1 VEDQLHPEPDMELVG
16 EPKAEETE
24 VPSPASDEPAAQA
37 AEGEEP
43 VAGEAPAA
51 EAPPAEAL
59 AAEEPAAEEPKA
71 EEPAAET
78 PAAEEPAEEPA
89 EETPAAE
96 EPAEETPA
104 VGDEG
109 VDYSEGVAR
118 PRPGD
123 VLHGRIVRIA
133 DDHVLV
139 DVGYKSEGII
149 PLSELTY
156 RKVQSAA
163 EAATLDEE
171 IDAMVLSVDGE
182 EGSLRLSRR
191 RAEEARVWDD
201 LVAAFENGSV
211 LEAPV
216 VEAVKGGL
224 VSDIGARGFI
234 PASQVERGYAQD
246 LSPYVG
252 QTLRVKIIELDRGK
266 HRVILSRKVV
276 LEEERKQN
284 RERIW
289 ETIVEGQVLHGT
301 VKSLTDFGAFIDLG
315 GVDGLL
321 HVSEMS
327 WGRIQ
332 HPSEVLH
339 EGQEIDVKVL
349 RLDRERGRISLGYKQ
364 VLDNPWDSVEQR
376 YPVGAIVRGKVVR
389 LATFGAFVE
398 LEPGIDGLV
407 HISQLADHHVTRPGE
422 VVSVGE
428 DVEVK
433 VLRVDPIERRV
444 SLSLREAGGYQ
455 SQKRDAYTEEPTH
468 DTGTATIGDILGDD
482 FKGLLD

>member
-1 VEDQLHPEPDMELVG
+1 VEDELHPDPEPQPEAQM
-16 EPKAEETE
+16 PQEETE
-24 VPSPASDEPAAQA
+24 TVAEEAQPAAA
-37 AEGEEP
+37 PAEEAQPVAPP
-43 VAGEAPAA
+43 VAGAG
-51 EAPPAEAL
+51 
-59 AAEEPAAEEPKA
+59 
-71 EEPAAET
+71 
-78 PAAEEPAEEPA
+78 
-89 EETPAAE
+89 EETE
-96 EPAEETPA
+96 ER
-104 VGDEG
+104 

-123 VLHGRIVRIA
+123 IVHGRIVRMA

-139 DVGYKSEGII
+139 DVGYKSEGVI

-156 RKVQSAA
+156 RKVASAA
-163 EAATLDEE
+163 EAVALDEE

-182 EGSLRLSRR
+182 EGALRLSKR
-191 RAEEARVWDD
+191 RAEEAKAWDELTEAYEAGRVVD
-201 LVAAFENGSV
+201 
-211 LEAPV
+211 APV

-224 VSDIGARGFI
+224 VADIGARGFI
-234 PASQVERGYAQD
+234 PASQVERGYAQE
-246 LSPYVG
+246 LQPYVG
-252 QTLRVKIIELDRGK
+252 QTLRVKIIELDRVK

-276 LEEERKQN
+276 LEEERKSN

-289 ETIVEGQVLHGT
+289 ESITESQVLHGT

-364 VLDNPWDSVEQR
+364 VLPNPWDTVEQR
-376 YPVGAIVRGKVVR
+376 YPVNSVAHGKVVR

-398 LEPGIDGLV
+398 LEPGVDGLV

-422 VVSVGE
+422 VVSVGDE
-428 DVEVK
+428 VDVK
-433 VLRVDPIERRV
+433 VLRVDPVERRV
-444 SLSLREAGGYQ
+444 SLSLREAGEFQTPKRESYEEQ
-455 SQKRDAYTEEPTH
+455 SPED
-468 DTGTATIGDILGDD
+468 GGGATIGDIVGDE

>member
-1 VEDQLHPEPDMELVG
+1 MEDQLHPDHGFQPEDPQAEKSEPQEATP
-16 EPKAEETE
+16 EPI
-24 VPSPASDEPAAQA
+24 AAQTP
-37 AEGEEP
+37 EP
-43 VAGEAPAA
+43 QPEPQPEPA
-51 EAPPAEAL
+51 EAPVEA
-59 AAEEPAAEEPKA
+59 AADATGTEER
-71 EEPAAET
+71 
-78 PAAEEPAEEPA
+78 
-89 EETPAAE
+89 
-96 EPAEETPA
+96 
-104 VGDEG
+104 
-109 VDYSEGVAR
+109 VDYSEGVAP

-123 VLHGRIVRIA
+123 ILHGKIVQVA

-139 DVGYKSEGII
+139 DVGYKSEGVI
-149 PLSELTY
+149 PLNELTY
-156 RKVQSAA
+156 RRVQSAS
-163 EAATLDEE
+163 EAASMDQE
-171 IDAMVLSVDGE
+171 IDAMVLSVEGE
-182 EGSLRLSRR
+182 EGSLRLSKR
-191 RAEEARVWDD
+191 RADEAKVWED
-201 LVAAFENGSV
+201 LVAAYESGTV
-211 LEAPV
+211 IEAPV
-216 VEAVKGGL
+216 AEAVKGGL
-224 VSDIGARGFI
+224 VADIGARGFI
-234 PASQVERGYAQD
+234 PASQVERGYAQE
-246 LSPYVG
+246 LHPYVG
-252 QTLRVKIIELDRGK
+252 QTLRVKIIELDRTK

-289 ETIVEGQVLHGT
+289 ETIEEGQVLHGT

-339 EGQEIDVKVL
+339 DGQEIEVKVL

-364 VLDNPWDSVEQR
+364 VLDNPWDTVEQR

-398 LEPGIDGLV
+398 LEPGVDGLV

-422 VVSVGE
+422 VVAVGE

-433 VLRVDPIERRV
+433 VLRVDPVERRV

-455 SQKRDAYTEEPTH
+455 SQKRDPYAETETP
-468 DTGTATIGDILGDD
+468 DGGGATIGDIVGDD

>member
-1 VEDQLHPEPDMELVG
+1 MEDHLHPDL
-16 EPKAEETE
+16 
-24 VPSPASDEPAAQA
+24 DQQ
-37 AEGEEP
+37 AEG
-43 VAGEAPAA
+43 
-51 EAPPAEAL
+51 
-59 AAEEPAAEEPKA
+59 AAEEPQNTAEPQAEPNPSEPVESAAPAEPVAAEESA
-71 EEPAAET
+71 EAAEPT
-78 PAAEEPAEEPA
+78 AAGQGTEER
-89 EETPAAE
+89 
-96 EPAEETPA
+96 
-104 VGDEG
+104 

-123 VLHGRIVRIA
+123 IMHGRIVQIA

-139 DVGYKSEGII
+139 DVGYKSEGVI

-156 RKVQSAA
+156 RKIGSAA
-163 EAATLDEE
+163 EAAELDAE

-182 EGSLRLSRR
+182 EGSLRLSKR
-191 RAEEARVWDD
+191 RADEAEAWNELKDAYEAGTVI
-201 LVAAFENGSV
+201 
-211 LEAPV
+211 EAPI

-246 LSPYVG
+246 LEPYVG
-252 QTLRVKIIELDRGK
+252 QTLRVKIIELDRAK

-289 ETIVEGQVLHGT
+289 SGIEEEQVLHGT

-364 VLDNPWDSVEQR
+364 VLPNPWDSVEER
-376 YPVGAIVRGKVVR
+376 YPIGSIVRGKVVR

-428 DVEVK
+428 EVEVK
-433 VLRVDPIERRV
+433 ILRVDPAERRV
-444 SLSLREAGGYQ
+444 SLSLRDAGGYQ
-455 SQKRDAYTEEPTH
+455 SQKREPYQEGSTAPEG
-468 DTGTATIGDILGDD
+468 DGATIGDLVGDD
-482 FKGLLD
+482 FKDLLE

>member
-1 VEDQLHPEPDMELVG
+1 MEDQLHPDNDFQPEEPQQVQGMEA
-16 EPKAEETE
+16 EPQEATPEPVAAQTSEPQAEPQPEPADAPVAEE
-24 VPSPASDEPAAQA
+24 PPAQA
-37 AEGEEP
+37 AEETG
-43 VAGEAPAA
+43 
-51 EAPPAEAL
+51 
-59 AAEEPAAEEPKA
+59 AEER
-71 EEPAAET
+71 
-78 PAAEEPAEEPA
+78 
-89 EETPAAE
+89 
-96 EPAEETPA
+96 
-104 VGDEG
+104 

-118 PRPGD
+118 PQPGD
-123 VLHGRIVRIA
+123 ILHGRIVQVA
-133 DDHVLV
+133 EDHVLV
-139 DVGYKSEGII
+139 DVGYKSEGVI
-149 PLSELTY
+149 PLGELTY
-156 RKVQSAA
+156 RRVQSAG
-163 EAATLDEE
+163 EAASLDQE

-182 EGSLRLSRR
+182 EGSLRLSKR
-191 RAEEARVWDD
+191 RADEAKVWED
-201 LVAAFENGSV
+201 LVAAYEAGNIV
-211 LEAPV
+211 EAPV
-216 VEAVKGGL
+216 AEAVKGGL
-224 VSDIGARGFI
+224 VADIGARGFI
-234 PASQVERGYAQD
+234 PASQVERGYAQE
-246 LSPYVG
+246 LQPYVG
-252 QTLRVKIIELDRGK
+252 QTLRVKIIELDRAK
-266 HRVILSRKVV
+266 HRVILSRKIV

-289 ETIVEGQVLHGT
+289 ETIEEGQVLQGS

-339 EGQEIDVKVL
+339 EGQGIEVKVL

-364 VLDNPWDSVEQR
+364 VLDNPWDTVEQR
-376 YPVGAIVRGKVVR
+376 YPIGAIVRGKVVR

-398 LEPGIDGLV
+398 LEPGVDGLV

-433 VLRVDPIERRV
+433 VLRVDPVERRV

-455 SQKRDAYTEEPTH
+455 SQKRDAYDESAQEP
-468 DTGTATIGDILGDD
+468 GEGGATIGDIVGDD

>member
-1 VEDQLHPEPDMELVG
+1 MEDQLHPEPDMELVG

-339 EGQEIDVKVL
+339 EGQEIG
-349 RLDRERGRISLGYKQ
+349 RASCRER
-364 VLDNPWDSVEQR
+364 VLACV
-376 YPVGAIVRGKVVR
+376 
-389 LATFGAFVE
+389 
-398 LEPGIDGLV
+398 
-407 HISQLADHHVTRPGE
+407 
-422 VVSVGE
+422 
-428 DVEVK
+428 
-433 VLRVDPIERRV
+433 
-444 SLSLREAGGYQ
+444 
-455 SQKRDAYTEEPTH
+455 
-468 DTGTATIGDILGDD
+468 
-482 FKGLLD
+482 

>member
-1 VEDQLHPEPDMELVG
+1 MEDQLHPDNDFQPEEPQQVQGLEGESQEATPETAAAQTSEPQG
-16 EPKAEETE
+16 EPQPGPAEAPVAEE
-24 VPSPASDEPAAQA
+24 PPAQA
-37 AEGEEP
+37 AEETG
-43 VAGEAPAA
+43 
-51 EAPPAEAL
+51 
-59 AAEEPAAEEPKA
+59 AEER
-71 EEPAAET
+71 
-78 PAAEEPAEEPA
+78 
-89 EETPAAE
+89 
-96 EPAEETPA
+96 
-104 VGDEG
+104 

-118 PRPGD
+118 PQPGD
-123 VLHGRIVRIA
+123 ILHGRIVQVA
-133 DDHVLV
+133 EDHVLV
-139 DVGYKSEGII
+139 DVGYKSEGVI
-149 PLSELTY
+149 PLGELTY
-156 RKVQSAA
+156 RRVQSAG
-163 EAATLDEE
+163 EAASLDQE

-182 EGSLRLSRR
+182 EGSLRLSKR
-191 RAEEARVWDD
+191 RADEATAWDD
-201 LVAAFENGSV
+201 LVAAYEAGNIV
-211 LEAPV
+211 EAPV
-216 VEAVKGGL
+216 AEAVKGGL
-224 VSDIGARGFI
+224 VADIGARGFI
-234 PASQVERGYAQD
+234 PASQVERGYAQE
-246 LSPYVG
+246 LQPYVG
-252 QTLRVKIIELDRGK
+252 QTLRVKIIELDRAK

-289 ETIVEGQVLHGT
+289 ETIEEGQVLHGT

-339 EGQEIDVKVL
+339 EGQGIEVKVL

-398 LEPGIDGLV
+398 LEPGVDGLV

-433 VLRVDPIERRV
+433 VLRVDPVERRV

-455 SQKRDAYTEEPTH
+455 SQKREAYDESGQEH
-468 DTGTATIGDILGDD
+468 DEGGATIGDIVGDE

>member
-1 VEDQLHPEPDMELVG
+1 VEDQLHPDHDVQPEEAQPAQASQTEAQQATPEPIAAQTP
-16 EPKAEETE
+16 EPQPEPAEAPVAAAPSAEAAAEET
-24 VPSPASDEPAAQA
+24 
-37 AEGEEP
+37 GTEER
-43 VAGEAPAA
+43 
-51 EAPPAEAL
+51 
-59 AAEEPAAEEPKA
+59 
-71 EEPAAET
+71 
-78 PAAEEPAEEPA
+78 
-89 EETPAAE
+89 
-96 EPAEETPA
+96 
-104 VGDEG
+104 

-123 VLHGRIVRIA
+123 ILHGRIVQVA

-139 DVGYKSEGII
+139 DVGYKSEGVI

-156 RKVQSAA
+156 RKVQSAG
-163 EAATLDEE
+163 EAAALDQE
-171 IDAMVLSVDGE
+171 IEAMVLSLEGE
-182 EGSLRLSRR
+182 EGSLRLSKR
-191 RAEEARVWDD
+191 RADEAKVWED
-201 LVAAFENGSV
+201 LVASYEAGQV
-211 LEAPV
+211 IEAPV
-216 VEAVKGGL
+216 AEAVKGGL
-224 VSDIGARGFI
+224 VADIGARGFI
-234 PASQVERGYAQD
+234 PASQVERGYAQE
-246 LSPYVG
+246 LAPYVG
-252 QTLRVKIIELDRGK
+252 QTLRVKIIELDRTK

-284 RERIW
+284 REHIW
-289 ETIVEGQVLHGT
+289 ETIEEGRVLHGT

-339 EGQEIDVKVL
+339 EGQEIEVKVL

-398 LEPGIDGLV
+398 LEPGVDGLV

-433 VLRVDPIERRV
+433 VLRVDPVERRV
-444 SLSLREAGGYQ
+444 SLSLRDAGGYQ
-455 SQKRDAYTEEPTH
+455 SQKRDPYAEVETR
-468 DTGTATIGDILGDD
+468 DGGGTTIGDIVGDD

>member
-1 VEDQLHPEPDMELVG
+1 VEDQLHPDHDFQPEELQTAQGEAG
-16 EPKAEETE
+16 EPQEAT
-24 VPSPASDEPAAQA
+24 P
-37 AEGEEP
+37 EP
-43 VAGEAPAA
+43 VAEQTPEPQPEPQPEPAEAPVAAEPPTDTAAAEPPAEAPAA
-51 EAPPAEAL
+51 ETGS
-59 AAEEPAAEEPKA
+59 EER
-71 EEPAAET
+71 
-78 PAAEEPAEEPA
+78 
-89 EETPAAE
+89 
-96 EPAEETPA
+96 
-104 VGDEG
+104 

-123 VLHGRIVRIA
+123 ILHGRIVQVA
-133 DDHVLV
+133 EDHVLV
-139 DVGYKSEGII
+139 DVGYKSEGVI

-156 RKVQSAA
+156 RKVASAG
-163 EAATLDEE
+163 EAAALDQE

-182 EGSLRLSRR
+182 EGSLRLSKR
-191 RAEEARVWDD
+191 RADEAKVWEE
-201 LVAAFENGSV
+201 LVASYEAGV
-211 LEAPV
+211 VIEAPV
-216 VEAVKGGL
+216 AEAVKGGL
-224 VSDIGARGFI
+224 VADIGARGFI

-246 LSPYVG
+246 LQPYVG
-252 QTLRVKIIELDRGK
+252 QTLRVKIIELDRQK

-289 ETIVEGQVLHGT
+289 DTIEEGQVLRGS

-364 VLDNPWDSVEQR
+364 VLDNPWDTVEQR
-376 YPVGAIVRGKVVR
+376 YPIGAIVHGKVVR

-398 LEPGIDGLV
+398 LEPGVDGLV

-422 VVSVGE
+422 VVAVGE

-433 VLRVDPIERRV
+433 VLRVDPVERRV

-455 SQKRDAYTEEPTH
+455 SQKRDPYEEAPAREE
-468 DTGTATIGDILGDD
+468 GGATIGDIVGEE
-482 FKGLLD
+482 FKGLYD

>member
-1 VEDQLHPEPDMELVG
+1 MEDQLHPELDPQ
-16 EPKAEETE
+16 AEG
-24 VPSPASDEPAAQA
+24 AA
-37 AEGEEP
+37 AEHQTPGP
-43 VAGEAPAA
+43 QAA
-51 EAPPAEAL
+51 EAPPVSDETGEAPAVVAEA
-59 AAEEPAAEEPKA
+59 AAPEEPAAPT
-71 EEPAAET
+71 EPAAPEQ
-78 PAAEEPAEEPA
+78 PVAPAEN
-89 EETPAAE
+89 AAS
-96 EPAEETPA
+96 
-104 VGDEG
+104 GQGSDDG
-109 VDYSEGVAR
+109 VDYSEGVTR
-118 PRPGD
+118 PHPGD
-123 VLHGRIVRIA
+123 VMHGRIVRIA

-156 RKVQSAA
+156 RKVDSAA
-163 EAATLDEE
+163 QAAQLDDE

-182 EGSLRLSRR
+182 EGSLRLSKR
-191 RAEEARVWDD
+191 RAEEAAAWDD
-201 LVAAFENGSV
+201 LKAAYENAAV
-211 LEAPV
+211 IEAPV

-224 VSDIGARGFI
+224 VADIGARGFI

-246 LSPYVG
+246 LEPYVG
-252 QTLRVKIIELDRGK
+252 QTLRVKIIELDRSK

-276 LEEERKQN
+276 LEEERKSN

-289 ETIVEGQVLHGT
+289 GDIAEDQVLHGT

-349 RLDRERGRISLGYKQ
+349 RLDRDRGRISLGYKQ
-364 VLDNPWDSVEQR
+364 VLQNPWDSVEDR
-376 YPVGAIVRGKVVR
+376 YPPGSIVRGKVVR

-428 DVEVK
+428 EVEVK
-433 VLRVDPIERRV
+433 VLRVDPVERRV
-444 SLSLREAGGYQ
+444 SLSLRDAGGYQ
-455 SQKRDAYTEEPTH
+455 SQKREPYQEESTSG
-468 DTGTATIGDILGDD
+468 DGATIGDLLGDD
-482 FKGLLD
+482 FKDLLE